1 MKTNFVKIIQ
11 NLQSCTKQCLT
22 LKWKSNI
29 VEYECQGVNLLC
41 VKKKW
46 TVDRDMYEYLMILM
60 KLLHTVI
67 LALDSPIYTSVYF
80 ELFTF
85 NLDWNFTGVLE

>member
-1 MKTNFVKIIQ
+1 MKTNFNEVKIVQ

-41 VKKKW
+41 VKKW

-60 KLLHTVI
+60 KLLNTVY
-67 LALDSPIYTSVYF
+67 IYSDPRF
-80 ELFTF
+80 
-85 NLDWNFTGVLE
+85 G